1 MVQLGREITV
11 LPRATAFAWLD
22 FIVMAETESQ
32 AGVTIE
38 IALKRL
44 EKALGG
50 LQVSVQRRLEAD
62 RSLISLQDDLQRLGE
77 DRSQIADTLDKSE
90 ARASRLEEANRD
102 VSRRL
107 VSAMESIRTVL
118 DAHGG

>member
-1 MVQLGREITV
+1 
-11 LPRATAFAWLD
+11 
-22 FIVMAETESQ
+22 MAETETQ
-32 AGVTIE
+32 AGVTIDV
-38 IALKRL
+38 ALKRL

-62 RSLISLQDDLQRLGE
+62 RSLTSLQDDLQRLGE